1 MIKVFFRVF
10 FKGQFVTRGG
20 RVIVAGRRGVG
31 CRLGA
36 TRARGRSCTK
46 LDRPHRRWMQFARG
60 RCFPRAPQ
68 SAVYQ
73 ETEGC
78 AEGWDASKKRHQYRH
93 AVGSTQV
100 RGQMPT
106 VYCFCKIENHRTT
119 RMFLSRLFPLQIS
132 KSRNDSTCFARSIH
146 YIFIGLQ
153 IYMCFLLDSILII
166 YYLSRVKISL
176 LIDIVFF
183 IEIHISIYSHN
194 LNHLCAKQIY

>member
-1 MIKVFFRVF
+1 MTAINDKIENIILIKVFFRVF

-60 RCFPRAPQ
+60 RRFPRAPQ
-68 SAVYQ
+68 STVHQ

-119 RMFLSRLFPLQIS
+119 RFSLVCFLFRF
-132 KSRNDSTCFARSIH
+132 RNRVTIQRALHVRSI
-146 YIFIGLQ
+146 IFS
-153 IYMCFLLDSILII
+153 LDYKYTCVFCSI
-166 YYLSRVKISL
+166 
-176 LIDIVFF
+176 
-183 IEIHISIYSHN
+183 
-194 LNHLCAKQIY
+194 